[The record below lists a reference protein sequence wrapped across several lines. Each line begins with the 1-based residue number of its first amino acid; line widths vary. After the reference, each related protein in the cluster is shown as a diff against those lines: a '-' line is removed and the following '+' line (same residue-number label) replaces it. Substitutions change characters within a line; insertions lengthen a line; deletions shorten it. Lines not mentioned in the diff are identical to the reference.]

1 MFQKAGHI
9 NNKVAFIFQ
18 HIYCLKMMFS
28 EVACASLATNN
39 TWYRLSYRLSFLFLW
54 LCSHVIFS
62 GFRLFI
68 FTSSNLTQQIWI
80 SAFWHLGLLWK
91 KNTCKFLKHVDVKTN
106 PRQLGQRWNST
117 DIKGACIFLN
127 LAASSMLSVNIHSN
141 EILIL
146 FPQNPKLEVPELTA
160 LFKGK
165 ELGIQIRFLQS
176 ETWKNQYQ
184 SPSLESLEFFQVVLL
199 QN

>member
-1 MFQKAGHI
+1 MTMQPCYILRF
-9 NNKVAFIFQ
+9 
-18 HIYCLKMMFS
+18 
-28 EVACASLATNN
+28 
-39 TWYRLSYRLSFLFLW
+39 
-54 LCSHVIFS
+54 
-62 GFRLFI
+62 
-68 FTSSNLTQQIWI
+68 
-80 SAFWHLGLLWK
+80 SAFHIHFFKPDTANLNICFLTSWPFVK

-106 PRQLGQRWNST
+106 PRQLGQRWNTT
-117 DIKGACIFLN
+117 DVKGACIFLN
-127 LAASSMLSVNIHSN
+127 LAASSILSVNIHSN
-141 EILIL
+141 EILIS

-176 ETWKNQYQ
+176 GTWKNQYQ

>member
-1 MFQKAGHI
+1 MLYSQVFGFSYSLLQTWHSKSEYLLSDI
-9 NNKVAFIFQ
+9 LAF
-18 HIYCLKMMFS
+18 C
-28 EVACASLATNN
+28 E
-39 TWYRLSYRLSFLFLW
+39 
-54 LCSHVIFS
+54 
-62 GFRLFI
+62 
-68 FTSSNLTQQIWI
+68 
-80 SAFWHLGLLWK
+80 

-106 PRQLGQRWNST
+106 PRQLGQKWNTT

-165 ELGIQIRFLQS
+165 ELGTQIRFLQS